1 MHAENGRFWEAI
13 SKWEIAL
20 SLSQFGQFYCRLRGT
35 VANGGDEEK
44 GKDDKNKH
52 RQEQAP
58 SYESSEERL
67 LDAELFEMKAQVA
80 GRRRVG

>member
-20 SLSQFGQFYCRLRGT
+20 SLSQSGQFYCRLRGT

-58 SYESSEERL
+58 SYDSCEERL